1 MALCVLNCFPIR
13 RMECESTKLR
23 FVLRMK
29 AAKLP
34 ISMLYFVF
42 LIKNYIVKLCF
53 FNCLYH
59 VELVGKI
66 KHISKKY
73 KQVILEI

>member
-13 RMECESTKLR
+13 RMECESTKLH

-29 AAKLP
+29 AAKLSIP
-34 ISMLYFVF
+34 MLYFVF

-53 FNCLYH
+53 FLTVYIMLSYW
-59 VELVGKI
+59 VK
-66 KHISKKY
+66 
-73 KQVILEI
+73 